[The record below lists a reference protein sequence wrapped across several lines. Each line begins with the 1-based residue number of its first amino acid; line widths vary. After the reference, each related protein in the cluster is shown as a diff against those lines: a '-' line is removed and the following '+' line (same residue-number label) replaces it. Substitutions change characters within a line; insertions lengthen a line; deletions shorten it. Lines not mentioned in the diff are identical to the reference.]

1 MNCNVI
7 DRKKVENF
15 SSFIL
20 KTTFK
25 SDGGDKLS
33 SINCSIFFTF
43 SFDFH
48 LLSFLVVC
56 SCVSSWYHAD
66 CFPLKKEPL
75 ISLPGKGKSHKEPAP
90 DDQPLPS
97 PSSANKVPVSRQQ
110 EIFSCVFCSTTC
122 NNRENLK
129 RHVEI
134 NHNNPFETYLHYC
147 EYCGRGFKSKEGF
160 VLHTRMF
167 HTETEKFPQCQICG
181 KRFHCA
187 SSYKTHMYS
196 HSGQKRYKCLKCHKS
211 YKNKVTWTKHVCR
224 R

>member
-1 MNCNVI
+1 MGVI
-7 DRKKVENF
+7 NWVQL
-15 SSFIL
+15 IVQ
-20 KTTFK
+20 
-25 SDGGDKLS
+25 
-33 SINCSIFFTF
+33 
-43 SFDFH
+43 
-48 LLSFLVVC
+48 SFLPLVLIFICSLSWLCVLVFI

-110 EIFSCVFCSTTC
+110 ETFSCVFCSTTC

>member
-1 MNCNVI
+1 M
-7 DRKKVENF
+7 
-15 SSFIL
+15 FI
-20 KTTFK
+20 F
-25 SDGGDKLS
+25 
-33 SINCSIFFTF
+33 
-43 SFDFH
+43 
-48 LLSFLVVC
+48 
-56 SCVSSWYHAD
+56 CVSPWYHAD
-66 CFPLKKEPL
+66 CSPLKKEPL
-75 ISLPGKGKSHKEPAP
+75 ISLPGRELSPKDPAP
-90 DDQPLPS
+90 GDQLMPG
-97 PSSANKVPVSRQQ
+97 PSSADREPVSRQQ
-110 EIFSCVFCSTTC
+110 ETFSCVFCSTTC

-147 EYCGRGFKSKEGF
+147 EFCGRGFKSKEGF

-196 HSGQKRYKCLKCHKS
+196 HSGQKRYKCLKCHRS